1 MTVRN
6 LILFLLLAAA
16 PLVVQAGSLRC
27 GSKLVSIGDSSFRVQ
42 SLCGEP
48 SAKEHVAVN
57 EKAVVQ
63 GNDQGVQESRKT
75 VKVEKWTYN
84 FGPGQLLKILTFSDG
99 TLTKIESGGRM

>member
-6 LILFLLLAAA
+6 LILFVLLAAA

-27 GSKLVSIGDSSFRVQ
+27 GSKLVSIGYSSFRVQ